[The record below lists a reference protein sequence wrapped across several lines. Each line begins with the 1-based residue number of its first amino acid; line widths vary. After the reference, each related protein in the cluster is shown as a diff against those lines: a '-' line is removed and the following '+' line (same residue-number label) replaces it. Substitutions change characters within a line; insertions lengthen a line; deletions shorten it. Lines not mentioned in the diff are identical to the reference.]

1 MCLYCLGHNKNIFFF
16 QKPLFNALFST
27 IERKM
32 GYSNYDLDNICMFVI
47 FIFRNMFVCM
57 CMSVN
62 MNVCKVACMIQKTN
76 NFIMSV
82 NIDKCILK
90 I

>member
-1 MCLYCLGHNKNIFFF
+1 
-16 QKPLFNALFST
+16 
-27 IERKM
+27 M
-32 GYSNYDLDNICMFVI
+32 GYSNYDLDNICMFII

-57 CMSVN
+57 CMSVS
-62 MNVCKVACMIQKTN
+62 MNVCKVACIIQKTN

-82 NIDKCILK
+82 NIDNFILK